1 MTTRPEDAQLALDLG
16 IDPGPAQTAAHR
28 LRLHD
33 EVELKFTVSS
43 SAALPD
49 LSSVSAVGPTTEF
62 ELSALYF
69 DTPELDLVRAGSS
82 LRRRQGGSDSGWHLK
97 TAGLQADHRTEL
109 HAPLDA
115 SDGAGEP
122 PAELRAA
129 LPHPLRDAPLEPV
142 ARLVTLRRLTPL
154 LDAGG
159 AVLAEVCDDRV
170 WTQVPP
176 ASEGE
181 EAWHRNL
188 DAPWREVEVELVGGE
203 RPLLEAVAALLIQWG
218 AVPGTYGSKVAR
230 ALAHPGL
237 SLRKR

>member
-1 MTTRPEDAQLALDLG
+1 MTHRPDDAQLALDLG
-16 IDPGPAQTAAHR
+16 IDPGPARAGTHH

-49 LSSVSAVGPTTEF
+49 LSSVSVVGPVAEF

-69 DTPELDLVRAGSS
+69 DTAELDLVRAGSS
-82 LRRRQGGSDSGWHLK
+82 LRRREGGTDPGWHLK
-97 TAGLQADHRTEL
+97 TVGLRADHRAEL

-115 SDGAGEP
+115 SKDAGSP

-129 LPHPLRDAPLEPV
+129 LPHPLCNAPLEPV
-142 ARLVTLRRLTPL
+142 ARLVTLRRVTPL

-159 AVLAEVCDDRV
+159 TVLAEVCDDRV

-176 ASEGE
+176 VSEGE

-188 DAPWREVEVELVGGE
+188 DAPWREVEVELVSGE
-203 RPLLEAVAALLIQWG
+203 RSLLKAVAALLIRWG

-237 SLRKR
+237 SLRRR